1 MTISTMSDT
10 QIPAMWDA
18 AVRKYEAITKKSLK
32 NIPWPS
38 SAEDLIRQVEGN
50 IKQCEEFRGRAAL
63 FFTILR
69 NVGGTIETVGS
80 VVAGAAQG
88 VFPASPMVFGCIV
101 YLIDAAKGV
110 SKCLD
115 AITDLLQILQN
126 FTVRLKIYDMVE
138 ISEEL
143 GAKLTEILVSV

>member
-1 MTISTMSDT
+1 MSGS
-10 QIPAMWDA
+10 QIPAMWDE
-18 AVRKYEAITKKSLK
+18 AVKKYEVTTKKSLK

-38 SAEDLIRQVEGN
+38 SAEDLVRHVEASIR
-50 IKQCEEFRGRAAL
+50 QCEEFRGRAAV

-69 NVGGTIETVGS
+69 HVGGTIETVGN

-88 VFPASPMVFGCIV
+88 AFPASPMIFGCIV

-115 AITDLLQILQN
+115 AITDLFQILQN
-126 FTVRLKIYDMVE
+126 FTVRLKVYDMVE
-138 ISEEL
+138 ISGEL
-143 GAKLTEILVSV
+143 RAKLTEILVSF